1 MKSKVE
7 VEEKEAKSNVY
18 EIGYLLVPTMTE
30 KTVSEKVEAFHKI
43 LEKAKGSIIAEGKPV
58 LQDLAYEMSIIV
70 SNKKEIHNA
79 GYFGW
84 IKFEGDSTQVEKIE
98 KELKKDVEI
107 IRFILIKTV
116 LEDTLAIIEKTLA
129 SEAEQKTRA
138 AIKEEEKVLESK
150 NKQRREEER
159 AKEKEKAA
167 EPASKEEIDETIDKL
182 IAE

>member
-18 EIGYLLVPTMTE
+18 EIGYLLVPTMSE
-30 KTVSEKVEAFHKI
+30 KGVSEKSEAFRKMI
-43 LEKAKGSIIAEGKPV
+43 ELTKGSIIAEGKPV

-70 SNKKEIHNA
+70 SNKKEIHNS

-84 IKFEGDSTQVEKIE
+84 IKFEANSTQVEKIE
-98 KELKKDVEI
+98 KDLKEDVEI

-116 LEDTLAIIEKTLA
+116 LEDTLSIIEKTLA
-129 SEAEQKTRA
+129 SEIETKARA

-150 NKQRREEER
+150 NKQRREEEK
-159 AKEKEKAA
+159 AKEKKKAA
-167 EPASKEEIDETIDKL
+167 EPISKEEIDETIDKL